1 MLQIRVLSLSAV
13 LVTLACASKSEIL
26 VLDPSLRPQTT
37 PQSIRLIAQEPT
49 RPYLVVAI
57 VSTRGAVDR
66 ARQRLIKE
74 AARLGGHAV
83 LFDASSLTRI
93 GGDEGQEPQLTGK
106 VIVYTDSARSN

>member
-1 MLQIRVLSLSAV
+1 MLKMRVLSLSA
-13 LVTLACASKSEIL
+13 LLGALACARNSEIL

-37 PQSIRLIAQEPT
+37 PQSIRLIAQEPA

-83 LFDASSLTRI
+83 LFDSSSLTRI

-106 VIVYTDSARSN
+106 IIIYTDSARSN